1 MSFELDSKFE
11 INSSCISTS
20 IEEKSVILNIENGK
34 YYELNHTASVIWN
47 CLKEDF
53 TIKKIEIE
61 LVNNFDIDENTAQKS
76 TEIFLNKCLDN
87 NFLKKI

>member
-1 MSFELDSKFE
+1 MSFELDSKFK

-34 YYELNHTASVIWN
+34 YYELNHTASAIWN
-47 CLKEDF
+47 CLKKDF
-53 TIKKIEIE
+53 TLKKIELE
-61 LVNNFDIDENTAQKS
+61 LINNFDIDENTAQKS

-87 NFLKKI
+87 NFIKKT